1 MSSSKCFTSNWVVL
15 FYIHSFG
22 AKVNL
27 NYFARFR
34 IFNIYFKLLKDPQYA
49 TQVKD
54 LKSFINQGAN
64 AAGGMGM
71 VTSALSSGGVTHN
84 YGGVVI
90 NVLGDNAKKI
100 AETIKKMFSDE
111 KILEKAA
118 SK

>member
-1 MSSSKCFTSNWVVL
+1 MN
-15 FYIHSFG
+15 
-22 AKVNL
+22 
-27 NYFARFR
+27 
-34 IFNIYFKLLKDPQYA
+34 
-49 TQVKD
+49 
-54 LKSFINQGAN
+54 
-64 AAGGMGM
+64 MGM
-71 VTSALSSGGVTHN
+71 LTSALSSGGVTHN